1 MTQTLLEIE
10 RQKALDAQRDAL
22 AAQALWKFYQKHREV
37 LDNQANT
44 NLLRE
49 ACGPEDLTLSALEFV
64 YANSEKLQRQLSRH
78 SERELAEVTAE
89 ETQAAYKKLR
99 GMTPEELRAKG
110 AAEQRERLT
119 QLSKLGQV
127 NQVPAELTR
136 AAYKALSASEMK
148 KAIAKYGHKA
158 LNAAWSERE

>member
-1 MTQTLLEIE
+1 MTQTLLAIAQ
-10 RQKALDAQRDAL
+10 QKALDAQRDAL
-22 AAQALWKFYQKHREV
+22 AAQALWQFYKKHKDV
-37 LDNQANT
+37 LDNEANT
-44 NLLRE
+44 NFLKE
-49 ACGPEDLTLSALEFV
+49 ACGPDDLTLSALEFV

-78 SERELAEVTAE
+78 SERELADLTAE
-89 ETQAAYKKLR
+89 EARAAYQKLR

-136 AAYKALSASEMK
+136 AVFKAMSAADMK
-148 KAIAKYGHKA
+148 KTISKYGGKE